1 MHSMH
6 TPDEVRKMLAELR
19 SIESAMQQGKKKDV
33 RRQYDEDLLPAIS
46 SVADDGR
53 MLFIQV
59 DT

>member
-1 MHSMH
+1 MH

-19 SIESAMQQGKKKDV
+19 SVESAMHKAKKKEV
-33 RRQYDEDLLPAIS
+33 RRQYQEDLLPAIN
-46 SVADDGR
+46 SVADDSR